1 MNFKN
6 TAIRAGLAGLMLAAA
21 LTVTAGPAAAET
33 PTPSVA
39 APVATDAGSS
49 TILTGALNGLLAW
62 LFPKPSTD
70 PCHGNCS

>member
-6 TAIRAGLAGLMLAAA
+6 PTIRIGFASLAAAAA

-33 PTPSVA
+33 PVPSA
-39 APVATDAGSS
+39 ATPVATDTGSS
-49 TILTGALNGLLAW
+49 ALNVVGWLIEQ

-70 PCHGNCS
+70 PCHGLCS